1 MTTLKNKIKRFLE
14 KETQAKIKGA
24 SENLIDRGILDS
36 FSMIK
41 IINFLEKELG
51 VSIDMEKLSP
61 DNFNSVNT
69 IAETAKKFQK

>member
-1 MTTLKNKIKRFLE
+1 MKNKIKRFLE
-14 KETQAKIKGA
+14 KETQAKIKDPNT
-24 SENLIDRGILDS
+24 NLIERGILDS

-41 IINFLEKELG
+41 IINFLEKELKI
-51 VSIDMEKLSP
+51 SIDMEKLSP